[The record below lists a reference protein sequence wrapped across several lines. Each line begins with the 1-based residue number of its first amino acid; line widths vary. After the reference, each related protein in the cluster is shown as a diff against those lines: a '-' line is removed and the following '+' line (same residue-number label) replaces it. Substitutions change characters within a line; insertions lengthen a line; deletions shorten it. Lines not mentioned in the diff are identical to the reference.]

1 MTPSCWRAVSLVLVV
16 LVTPALAAGA
26 ATSVGVK
33 TSPSLSPVAAVGTQ
47 PVIPAWIIVHGVIMA
62 IAWLAIAPLGVASAI
77 LKRTP
82 FLSGVPWFKFHYRA
96 QMTASVLT
104 IVGGIIAIDSDGLP
118 ADNAHRVMG
127 LFLFFAVAV
136 QVLSGLVR
144 PHVTPGHATPPP
156 GNKNI
161 VVVTPLG
168 ALDPA
173 VLVEEAQA
181 EAQAAAPAT
190 TNGALNP
197 AVLVEDAQAAAPATT
212 NGVTS
217 TTSSEPLRRAAKP
230 PRGGVT
236 VREGLY
242 EGPLFYDDQAA
253 AKGNVAVLPK
263 TRARLWWE
271 IYHKNMGRVMM
282 IVALINVATGI
293 HIAWEFAQE

>member
-1 MTPSCWRAVSLVLVV
+1 
-16 LVTPALAAGA
+16 
-26 ATSVGVK
+26 
-33 TSPSLSPVAAVGTQ
+33 
-47 PVIPAWIIVHGVIMA
+47 
-62 IAWLAIAPLGVASAI
+62 
-77 LKRTP
+77 
-82 FLSGVPWFKFHYRA
+82 
-96 QMTASVLT
+96 MTASVLT